1 MKTFGALTISEG
13 GYADYLDCICIKYV
27 TADKWNQ
34 YEAGEAGA
42 EARLFFG
49 KLLEKWTP
57 VLTAGGLL
65 YRICQRIY
73 HR

>member
-1 MKTFGALTISEG
+1 M
-13 GYADYLDCICIKYV
+13 